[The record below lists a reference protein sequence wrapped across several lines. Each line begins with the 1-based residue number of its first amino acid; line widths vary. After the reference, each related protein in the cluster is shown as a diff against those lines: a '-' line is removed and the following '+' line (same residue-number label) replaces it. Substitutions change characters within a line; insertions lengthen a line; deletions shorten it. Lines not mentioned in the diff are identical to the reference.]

1 MCGVNSSRVDATTM
15 RCPRSSSK
23 RAALHIGVTVFS
35 LSRPCTAC
43 HRSQQRSSG
52 EQART
57 PMKTITIATAIA
69 LAAGGATAYA
79 QTYPSHPITI
89 IVPFP
94 AGGPTDTLA
103 RLLGERMRVSLG
115 QPVIIETVTGAG
127 ASIGVARAAQAAP
140 DGYTLS
146 IGNWTSHVGAGA
158 MYPAVHDAVL
168 EMQPV
173 SRISAT
179 PLMIVGKN
187 ALPPKTAQEL
197 IAWLKANPG
206 KTSAA
211 TVGAGSGAHICL
223 LYFQQKT
230 GTSFQLVP
238 YRGGAPIMQDL
249 VAGQIDFFCAEASQ
263 TLSFLRSGAIR
274 AFAVMSKERWP
285 AAPDVPTMDEVG
297 VSGMYISFW
306 HGLWVPKGTPR
317 EIVAKLNGAVVDTL
331 ADATVRQRLT
341 ELGHV
346 IATREEQTPEALGAF
361 HRAEIEKWWPIIKA
375 ANVKPE

>member
-1 MCGVNSSRVDATTM
+1 
-15 RCPRSSSK
+15 
-23 RAALHIGVTVFS
+23 
-35 LSRPCTAC
+35 
-43 HRSQQRSSG
+43 
-52 EQART
+52 
-57 PMKTITIATAIA
+57 MKTIAIA
-69 LAAGGATAYA
+69 ATIVVAVAGIGGAQA
-79 QTYPSHPITI
+79 QPYPSHPITI

-103 RLLGERMRVSLG
+103 RILSERMRVSLG

-158 MYPAVHDAVL
+158 MYPAAHDAVL

-179 PLMIVGKN
+179 PLMIIGKN
-187 ALPPKTAQEL
+187 ALPPNNAKEF

-206 KTSAA
+206 KASAA
-211 TVGAGSGAHICL
+211 TIGAGSGAHICL

-238 YRGGAPIMQDL
+238 YRGGAPVMQDL

-263 TLSFLRSGAIR
+263 TLSFLRSGAIK

-285 AAPDVPTMDEVG
+285 GAPNVPTMDEVG

-306 HGLWVPKGTPR
+306 NGLWVPKGTPGDV
-317 EIVAKLNGAVVDTL
+317 VAKLNSAIVDTL
-331 ADATVRQRLT
+331 ADPTVRQRLT
-341 ELGHV
+341 DLGHV

-361 HRAEIEKWWPIIKA
+361 HKAEIERWWPIIKA
-375 ANVKPE
+375 ANIKPE